1 MEAEAAEAEAAAKA
15 ARAETAAAEAAMEAH
30 PSESIRQMVGWVRGL
45 QARLDA
51 AIDHGIDR
59 SGLGRVVEATSAK
72 TARHRSLQPPRPTRG
87 CDPTRPACTLQPLGA
102 SLQPHVTQARKADL
116 RVRSLRRALEALAPH
131 ETGGGGAAIDDA
143 STALDSALQEA
154 SLAMA
159 ADWRPTQQADAPAT
173 LPARG
178 GEAVGP
184 RVTEALDSP
193 PVAAAVAA
201 AVPAAAAS
209 AGSLD
214 SFAAKV
220 RLLREWS
227 WVRPTPRASS
237 SSSTEPADRAPASRG
252 PGDSV

>member
-1 MEAEAAEAEAAAKA
+1 
-15 ARAETAAAEAAMEAH
+15 MEAH

-45 QARLDA
+45 QARVDA
-51 AIDHGIDR
+51 AIDHGIHR
-59 SGLGRVVEATSAK
+59 SGLGRVVEATSSK

-87 CDPTRPACTLQPLGA
+87 CDPTRPACSPWIQPATGS

-116 RVRSLRRALEALAPH
+116 RVRSLRRALDALAPH

-154 SLAMA
+154 SLAMT

-193 PVAAAVAA
+193 PA

-220 RLLREWS
+220 RILREWS
-227 WVRPTPRASS
+227 WVRLTPRASS
-237 SSSTEPADRAPASRG
+237 AEPADRAPTRA
-252 PGDSV
+252 PGSGR

>member
-1 MEAEAAEAEAAAKA
+1 MGVEAEAAEAEAAAKA

-59 SGLGRVVEATSAK
+59 SGLGRVVEATSTK

-116 RVRSLRRALEALAPH
+116 RVRSLRRALDALAPH

-159 ADWRPTQQADAPAT
+159 ADWRPTPQADAPAT

-178 GEAVGP
+178 GEAVGQ

-193 PVAAAVAA
+193 PVAA

-214 SFAAKV
+214 GFAAKV
-220 RLLREWS
+220 RILREWS
-227 WVRPTPRASS
+227 WVRLTPRASS
-237 SSSTEPADRAPASRG
+237 AEPAEPADRAPTRG